1 MSYFSFVYRW
11 SSRDL
16 RKVIMAI
23 LKSWLADNVKRI
35 NYSQNYI
42 LKDSKTIQKNEE
54 KILLISANDEKKL
67 NDYLLKNFSQ
77 IEKID
82 IK

>member
-1 MSYFSFVYRW
+1 MSYSSFVYRW

-16 RKVIMAI
+16 RKIIMAI

-35 NYSQNYI
+35 NYVQNYVS
-42 LKDSKTIQKNEE
+42 KDSKTIQKNEE
-54 KILLISANDEKKL
+54 KILLISANDENKL
-67 NDYLLKNFSQ
+67 NDFLSKNFSQ

>member
-1 MSYFSFVYRW
+1 MSYSLFVYRW

-16 RKVIMAI
+16 RKIIMAI

-35 NYSQNYI
+35 NYVQNYTF
-42 LKDSKTIQKNEE
+42 KDSKTIQKNEE
-54 KILLISANDEKKL
+54 KILLISAKDEDKL
-67 NDYLLKNFSQ
+67 NEFLLKNFSR

>member
-35 NYSQNYI
+35 NYAQNYI

-67 NDYLLKNFSQ
+67 NDFLLKNFSQ

>member
-35 NYSQNYI
+35 NYAQNYI

-67 NDYLLKNFSQ
+67 NDFLSKNFSQ

>member
-11 SSRDL
+11 TSRDL
-16 RKVIMAI
+16 RKIIMAI

-35 NYSQNYI
+35 NYVQNYVS
-42 LKDSKTIQKNEE
+42 KDSKTIQKDEE
-54 KILLISANDEKKL
+54 KILLIRAKDENKL
-67 NDYLLKNFSQ
+67 REFLLKNFSQ

>member
-11 SSRDL
+11 TSRDL
-16 RKVIMAI
+16 RKIIMAI

-35 NYSQNYI
+35 NYVQNYVS
-42 LKDSKTIQKNEE
+42 KDSKTIQKDEE
-54 KILLISANDEKKL
+54 KILLIRTKDENKL
-67 NDYLLKNFSQ
+67 REFLLKNFSQ